1 MLVNFIRGVS
11 YICAFYLGRLSYMWW
26 RNKHLDMKIEEA
38 KNYAMK
44 ANDLLQQA
52 KDKETEVRKKWQ
64 RMVSDISQYQF
75 SGLSNKDEWTD
86 LDQLYL
92 ESWKS
97 AES

>member
-1 MLVNFIRGVS
+1 MLTFIRGVS
-11 YICAFYLGRLSYMWW
+11 YICVFYLGRLSYMWW
-26 RNKHLDMKIEEA
+26 RNKYLDMKIEEA

>member
-1 MLVNFIRGVS
+1 MLTFIRGVS
-11 YICAFYLGRLSYMWW
+11 YICVFYLGRLSYMWW
-26 RNKHLDMKIEEA
+26 RNKYLDMKIEEA

-52 KDKETEVRKKWQ
+52 KDKEMEVRKKWQ

>member
-1 MLVNFIRGVS
+1 MLTFIRGVS
-11 YICAFYLGRLSYMWW
+11 YICVFYLGRLSYMWW
-26 RNKHLDMKIEEA
+26 RNKYLDMKIEEA

-52 KDKETEVRKKWQ
+52 KEKETEVRKKWQ

-92 ESWKS
+92 ESWRS

>member
-1 MLVNFIRGVS
+1 MLTFIRGVS
-11 YICAFYLGRLSYMWW
+11 YICVFYLGRLSYLWW
-26 RNKHLDMKIEEA
+26 RNKYLDMKIKEA
-38 KNYAMK
+38 QNYAMK
-44 ANDLLQQA
+44 ANEILQQA